1 MLSVKANTLVDD
13 KFLLTKAHGEINRLK
28 GLLAQALKQ
37 NEGHLKQPIDSSGI
51 TIADYQQLQD
61 ENENLKKDL
70 MLLKSLVDS
79 RASNHHGSVDNDQY
93 INGYDNNNHHHD
105 SIVNQSNRYEQ
116 LNNLNTNNNTIIT
129 SSKSL
134 SSSSASALV
143 VGHNINPLLSQ
154 YSSSKAL
161 VHNSSNMIGNNN
173 SSNGSGINNHPSIAS
188 NTNTS
193 IDRSYHHPS
202 LLPSITSIHPTS
214 SVPSLP
220 SSSFSSSDNN
230 SILNSQQVKSGNHQ
244 KAKPPQVGKNFWD
257 LERFSYFGKERR
269 RGNGLTTTTFTTILF
284 VVATTAL
291 VIDTVASA
299 IIHGCIHIPIL
310 YSNLLHHDHI
320 HCR

>member
-1 MLSVKANTLVDD
+1 MMLSVKANTLVDD

-79 RASNHHGSVDNDQY
+79 RASNHHGGVDNDQY

-129 SSKSL
+129 SSSSKSL

-161 VHNSSNMIGNNN
+161 VHNSSNIMIGNDNSN
-173 SSNGSGINNHPSIAS
+173 SSSSSSVNNHLSIAS
-188 NTNTS
+188 NTSTS
-193 IDRSYHHPS
+193 VDRS
-202 LLPSITSIHPTS
+202 LLPSITSIYPIS
-214 SVPSLP
+214 SVSALP
-220 SSSFSSSDNN
+220 SSLFSSSDNN

-257 LERFSYFGKERR
+257 LERFSYFGKEGRWE
-269 RGNGLTTTTFTTILF
+269 NGLTTTAITTICCCYYCSCYRYCSF
-284 VVATTAL
+284 CYNTRMYTYSH
-291 VIDTVASA
+291 TVF
-299 IIHGCIHIPIL
+299 
-310 YSNLLHHDHI
+310 
-320 HCR
+320 